1 MMAAEITE
9 PMHIGGEA
17 EGWSLDANEGW
28 QKFVWW
34 MRIHASID
42 LDRLTDYIHR
52 QLEIKLN
59 FHYDLGE
66 LDGYIGNKEL
76 FDLMLVRLAMLG
88 AAIVALNERRQLR
101 VMENQIQQH
110 FPQQWT
116 RLLTEW
122 HEGFIPELKDKV
134 RELCQDPD
142 FCQQPDE
149 VINTFRPQLVGVT
162 TYSEEIGDEFPPV
175 NEGMDAIGPPL
186 YKSTLR
192 ASSRALVGAIRLR
205 FVLNKLVEQEKK
217 QSEEK
222 KAESSVTVGR

>member
-9 PMHIGGEA
+9 PAHIGGKA
-17 EGWSLDANEGW
+17 EGWSLDAKEEW
-28 QKFVWW
+28 SEFVWW

-42 LDRLTDYIHR
+42 LERLTDHIHR
-52 QLEIKLN
+52 QLEIKQDLP
-59 FHYDLGE
+59 YDLSE
-66 LDGYIGNKEL
+66 VDDYIGNKEL
-76 FDLMLVRLAMLG
+76 FDRMLVRLAMLD
-88 AAIVALNERRQLR
+88 AAIVAPNERRQLR
-101 VMENQIQQH
+101 AMENQIQQH

-122 HEGFIPELKDKV
+122 QESFIPELKDKV

-149 VINTFRPQLVGVT
+149 VINTFRPQLVGIT

-205 FVLNKLVEQEKK
+205 FVLNKLAEQEKK
-217 QSEEK
+217 QTEEK
-222 KAESSVTVGR
+222 KAESSVAVGR